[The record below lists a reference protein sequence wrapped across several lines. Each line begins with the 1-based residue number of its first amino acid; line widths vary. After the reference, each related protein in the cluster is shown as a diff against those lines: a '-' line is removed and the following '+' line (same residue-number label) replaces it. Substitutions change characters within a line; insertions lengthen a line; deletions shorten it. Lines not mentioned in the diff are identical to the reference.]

1 MCTFVLVTFRS
12 VIHCCCSSQ
21 QSTGNVAVAYIL
33 FTVALHTASVF
44 ALQSAILLL
53 VKEGEERLPLLSAF
67 TSNFG
72 INFAVIDGNGL
83 PPDLWYSCTH
93 SSVESIKGL
102 Y

>member
-1 MCTFVLVTFRS
+1 MCTSVLVIFCS
-12 VIHCCCSSQ
+12 VIRCCCSSQ
-21 QSTGNVAVAYIL
+21 QSTGKVAVACIL

-44 ALQSAILLL
+44 ALQSAMLLL
-53 VKEGEERLPLLSAF
+53 VKEGEEWLPLLSAF

-72 INFAVIDGNGL
+72 INFAMDDGNGL